1 MRNAV
6 QVQVATLHQENKYV
20 RFTDTTSLGME
31 RICVKYRRRACTLF
45 SLGEILVKTPSK
57 PPKAESTGNYDTEP
71 PTCGL
76 SSPGSRTDSS
86 SFPYSASGIGAAGLR
101 PCSEAR
107 DRRSMVDNK
116 GIAHRPLV
124 DQRFDRISAG
134 VQRFKVAIVLKT
146 PAKGLDERQDRIGRK
161 RLYALQEVLAV
172 PAAAL
177 F

>member
-6 QVQVATLHQENKYV
+6 QVQVAALHVITQENKYV
-20 RFTDTTSLGME
+20 RFTDTTSLGIE
-31 RICVKYRRRACTLF
+31 RICVKYRRRACTLLL
-45 SLGEILVKTPSK
+45 SLGEILVKAPSK
-57 PPKAESTGNYDTEP
+57 LPKAESAGNYDTKT

-86 SFPYSASGIGAAGLR
+86 SSAFSASGIGAGGLR

-124 DQRFDRISAG
+124 DQRFDRVSAG
-134 VQRFKVAIVLKT
+134 VQRFKVVIVPKT
-146 PAKGLDERQDRIGRK
+146 PAKGLDERQDHIG
-161 RLYALQEVLAV
+161 
-172 PAAAL
+172 
-177 F
+177 